1 MSDPTNIAFIG
12 ARGAGKSKLS
22 RKFGKR
28 SGRVVLST
36 DSLVSYEA
44 GGRTVAQIVAA
55 EGWPGFRD
63 REYELLAKIGDMRDI
78 VVDCGG
84 GILVEAGG
92 PDAPAGAEIFSERKA
107 AKLKEIAHVVYIYRD
122 IDWLIGRVAED
133 SNRPD
138 LGGDYRRLL
147 ERRLP
152 WYERIADTTLD
163 MDGREIDYGLEAL
176 ARRFDPAD

>member
-1 MSDPTNIAFIG
+1 MSDRTNIAFIG

-22 RKFGKR
+22 RKFGKK

-44 GGRTVAQIVAA
+44 GGRTVAQIVEA

-63 REYELLAKIGDMRDI
+63 REFELLETIGDMQNI

-84 GILVEAGG
+84 GILVEASATD
-92 PDAPAGAEIFSERKA
+92 DAPAGSELFSERKA

-138 LGGDYRRLL
+138 LGGDYRKLL

-152 WYERIADTTLD
+152 WYEQIADTTLD
-163 MDGREIDYGLEAL
+163 MDGREIEYGLDVL
-176 ARRFDPAD
+176 LRQFG

>member
-1 MSDPTNIAFIG
+1 MSDRTNIAFIG

-44 GGRTVAQIVAA
+44 GGRTIAQIVAA

-63 REYELLAKIGDMRDI
+63 REFDLLAKIGDMRDI

-84 GILVEAGG
+84 GILVEATA
-92 PDAPAGAEIFSERKA
+92 DAPAGTELFSERKA

-133 SNRPD
+133 SSRPD
-138 LGGDYRRLL
+138 LGGDYRQVLA
-147 ERRLP
+147 RRLP
-152 WYERIADTTLD
+152 WYEKIADTTLD
-163 MDGREIDYGLEAL
+163 MDGREIEYGLDAL
-176 ARRFDPAD
+176 MRRFDPPA